1 MKVRLSRFK
10 FTQKINICFM
20 ITNRIDV
27 LLKLKD
33 YILQNDETVQSL
45 KENAE
50 RQNGWFT
57 QEFIE
62 LALQTICTYFLNE
75 EALTEFAKSIQT
87 AEEKGRQQTV
97 GITMAGN
104 IPLVGFHDFLCV
116 FLSGHKQR
124 IKFSTKDD
132 VLLPHFMQ
140 KLYEWDN
147 SNLEL
152 ISASEMLKGCDAY
165 IATGSNN
172 SAKYF
177 EFYFAKYPHIIR
189 RNRTSIAILDGN
201 ETEEELEQL
210 ADDIYQYF
218 GLGCRNV
225 TKLYVPET
233 YDFIPMLAAFRK
245 YDHLKHHNK
254 FRNNL
259 DYNLALYILNNQ
271 LYMSSE
277 SILVAEHQSI
287 FSAIAVVHYE
297 HYSDNNKLIEQLHI
311 SDEIQAIIGHGHIP
325 FGKAQ
330 TPSIFD
336 FADNV
341 NTIHFLNTL

>member
-1 MKVRLSRFK
+1 MAKI
-10 FTQKINICFM
+10 TQKINILCM
-20 ITNRIDV
+20 ITNRIKV

-33 YILQNDETVQSL
+33 YVLRNDETFQSI

-62 LALQTICTYFLNE
+62 LALYNICTYFLNE
-75 EALTEFAKSIQT
+75 EALTQFSKSIQT
-87 AEEKGRQQTV
+87 AEAKGHQQTV

-132 VLLPHFMQ
+132 VLLPHFIQ
-140 KLYEWDN
+140 KLYEWDE
-147 SNLEL
+147 SNHEL
-152 ISASEMLKGCDAY
+152 VSSSDMLKGCDAY

-177 EFYFAKYPHIIR
+177 EYYFAKYPHIIR
-189 RNRTSIAILDGN
+189 RNRTSVAILEGN
-201 ETEEELEQL
+201 ETEKELEHL

-225 TKLYVPET
+225 TKIYVPEK
-233 YDFIPMLAAFRK
+233 YDFVPMLTAFRK
-245 YDHLKHHNK
+245 YDHIKHHNK

-277 SILVAEHQSI
+277 SMLVVENQSI

-297 HYSDNNKLIEQLHI
+297 HYTDKDTLLQQLHS
-311 SDEIQAIIGHGHIP
+311 SDEIQAIVGHGHIP

-330 TPSIFD
+330 TPSIVD

-341 NTIHFLNTL
+341 NTIDFLNSL

>member
-27 LLKLKD
+27 LLKLKE
-33 YILQNDETVQSL
+33 YILQNDETVQSM

-62 LALQTICTYFLNE
+62 LALQTICTYYLNE
-75 EALTEFAKSIQT
+75 ETLTEFAKSIQT

-152 ISASEMLKGCDAY
+152 VSASEMLKGCDAY

-277 SILVAEHQSI
+277 SILVVEHQSI

-297 HYSDNNKLIEQLHI
+297 QYSDNNKLIEQLHA

-341 NTIHFLNTL
+341 NTIDFLNTL

>member
-57 QEFIE
+57 QAFIE
-62 LALQTICTYFLNE
+62 LALQTICTYYLNE

-140 KLYEWDN
+140 KLYEWDD

-152 ISASEMLKGCDAY
+152 VSASEMLKGCDAY

-277 SILVAEHQSI
+277 SILVVEHQSI

-297 HYSDNNKLIEQLHI
+297 QYSDNNKLIEQLHA

>member
-1 MKVRLSRFK
+1 
-10 FTQKINICFM
+10 M

-33 YILQNDETVQSL
+33 YILQNDETVQAM
-45 KENAE
+45 KEKAE

-62 LALQTICTYFLNE
+62 LSLQTICTYFLNK
-75 EALTEFAKSIQT
+75 EALTDFAKSIQT
-87 AEEKGRQQTV
+87 SEEKGRQQTI

-132 VLLPHFMQ
+132 VLLPHFIQ

-147 SNLEL
+147 NNREL

-189 RNRTSIAILDGN
+189 RNRTSVAILEGN
-201 ETEEELEQL
+201 ETKEELEQL

-277 SILVAEHQSI
+277 SILVVEHPSF

-297 HYSDNNKLIEQLHI
+297 HYSDNNKLIEQLYI
-311 SDEIQAIIGHGHIP
+311 SDEIQAIIGHGHIA

-341 NTIHFLNTL
+341 NTINFLNTL

>member
-1 MKVRLSRFK
+1 
-10 FTQKINICFM
+10 M

-57 QEFIE
+57 QAFIE
-62 LALQTICTYFLNE
+62 LALQTICTYYLNE

-140 KLYEWDN
+140 KLYEWDD

-152 ISASEMLKGCDAY
+152 VSASEMLKGCDAY

-277 SILVAEHQSI
+277 SILVVEHQSI

-297 HYSDNNKLIEQLHI
+297 QYSDNNKLIEQLHA